1 MIVTHFVSRAV
12 AEATESAESPEVGRV
27 VGCCVWR
34 DTRGSHVPLIV
45 LNPLK

>member
-1 MIVTHFVSRAV
+1 MTHFVSRAA
-12 AEATESAESPEVGRV
+12 AEAAESPEVGGDA
-27 VGCCVWR
+27 GCYVWR